1 MKVSV
6 IIPTYKD
13 LVALELILDA
23 LKLQTYKNFE
33 VVVAEDDNA
42 EDTKAFL
49 KQYSHLDISHVCHE
63 NIANRK
69 TIIQNKAVAQATG
82 EYLIFID
89 GDVIPYKNF
98 IKNQVQIA
106 AKKVVLS
113 GRRVNLNKYISISLR
128 KKNIK
133 AIVIEK
139 FYWLFALYFIF
150 DRNVRYEQGF
160 SINPTGWI
168 YKKFI
173 KNRVR
178 NTEIIGCNFSCYKED
193 FVAINGFDEAYGE
206 SRIGDDIDLT
216 WRFKAAGYKLVSS
229 INIANVF
236 HLFHK
241 KISVQKDWTE
251 ERTMLKNNK
260 EKSLF
265 FCQDGLNKYMQ

>member
-1 MKVSV
+1 MFVSV
-6 IIPTYKD
+6 IVPTYKD
-13 LVALELILDA
+13 VQALELILDA

-33 VVVAEDDNA
+33 VIVAEDDDA
-42 EDTKAFL
+42 QETKAFL
-49 KQYSHLDISHVCHE
+49 QKYTILNIIHVYHE
-63 NIANRK
+63 DVANRK
-69 TIIQNKAVAQATG
+69 TVIQNKAVVKARG

-98 IKNQVQIA
+98 IKNQLEIA

-113 GRRVNLNKYISISLR
+113 GRRVNLNSKISKMLR
-128 KKNIK
+128 LGEIK
-133 AIVIEK
+133 AITIEK
-139 FYWLFALYFIF
+139 YYWLFSLYFMF

-168 YKKFI
+168 YKKFV

-178 NTEIIGCNFSCYKED
+178 NTEIIGCNFSCYKDD
-193 FVAINGFDEAYGE
+193 FVAINGFDESYGE

-229 INIANVF
+229 KNIANVF
-236 HLFHK
+236 HLYHK

-260 EKSLF
+260 EKNLF
-265 FCQDGLNKYMQ
+265 LCKDGLNKYMQ